1 MISLKEKKTKKHLL
15 LLILAAAAWRLLF
28 IGLWGPLSFPDSPA
42 YEGLARN
49 LLAGK
54 GYVDTRPFQV
64 MDASLIRTPGY
75 PLFLAGVQA
84 IFPGQGLPLILIQQI
99 LGLMTVVLIYW
110 TGGILAD
117 EKTGFR
123 AGMLCALHPWLA
135 IFGNIVMTETL
146 FLFLL
151 VLAILLLVAGVQNN
165 NLPMILLAGSLF
177 GLSVLVRPAFLLFPL
192 LLPAGLFVWQKKA
205 GPAWRGSLLFGA
217 SCLLVLLPWVAWNR
231 AHKGY
236 AGLSAFSGIN
246 LLTLVQP
253 PRSFYSTGDPVQRA
267 LAESCRNRG
276 EEVPALIPAEVG
288 RSLVYRQVTM
298 PCTYLAVKSL
308 REQGYPQP
316 VIDRRFFS
324 LALSYIMRNPL
335 DYLRSA
341 GRQMMKLW
349 SGYSLEWLGGK
360 FAKRAGQNLKDGE
373 GWVWW
378 LKAFARAGLGG
389 LLALLTAWGAWR
401 IARREPRLL
410 ILLLLLASITL
421 TCGFITAADPRYRL
435 PAEPFIMLVILRG
448 LKRQAP

>member
-1 MISLKEKKTKKHLL
+1 MASFKEKMAKRHLL
-15 LLILAAAAWRLLF
+15 ILILAAGAWRLLF
-28 IGLWGPLSFPDSPA
+28 IGVWGPLSFPDSPA
-42 YEGLARN
+42 YENLARN

-75 PLFLAGVQA
+75 PLFLAGVHTL
-84 IFPGQGLPLILIQQI
+84 FPGQGLPLVLIQQI
-99 LGLMTVVLIYW
+99 LGLLTVVFIYW
-110 TGGILAD
+110 TGRLLVDA
-117 EKTGFR
+117 KTGFA
-123 AGMLCALHPWLA
+123 AGLLCAFHPWLA
-135 IFGNIVMTETL
+135 VFGNIVMTETL

-151 VLAILLLVAGVQNN
+151 ALAILILAAGVQKN
-165 NLPMILLAGSLF
+165 NLPGIMLAGSLF

-192 LLPAGLFVWQKKA
+192 LLPFGLFVWQKKT
-205 GPAWRGSLLFGA
+205 GPAWRGSILFGA

-236 AGLSAFSGIN
+236 VGLSAFSGIN

-253 PRSFYSTGDPVQRA
+253 PRSFYSAGDPMQRA
-267 LAESCRNRG
+267 LAASCRNRW
-276 EEVPALIPAEVG
+276 EEVPALIPDEVG
-288 RSLVYRQVTM
+288 RSLVYKQVTM

-308 REQGYPQP
+308 RAQGYPQRD
-316 VIDRRFFS
+316 IDRRFFF
-324 LALSYIMRNPL
+324 LALSYIRRNPL

-341 GRQMMKLW
+341 GRQMVKLW

-360 FAKRAGQNLKDGE
+360 FARRAGQNLRDGDR
-373 GWVWW
+373 WVWW

-389 LLALLTAWGAWR
+389 LLILLTAWGAWR
-401 IARREPRLL
+401 IARREPHLL

-435 PAEPFIMLVILRG
+435 PAEPFIILVILRG
-448 LKRQAP
+448 LKRKVA